1 MTLPIHLIL
10 AATPRGEIGFQ
21 NTIPWKLKGDLKRFK
36 DLTMDN
42 FVLMGR
48 KTVESLT
55 APLKGR
61 IVVAISSTWYADM
74 EAGKNTPPG
83 VDLIYSSL
91 QHALDSLNC
100 FKCSATPKKIFIA
113 GGVRLY
119 EEAWNLASHLH
130 LSLVFED
137 PKDGAY
143 DAELPQLSTSG
154 FELIKEPVAVMKEG
168 SDKYSYIY
176 YEAARHVP
184 GEIRRP
190 YLGTE
195 ATIFEVMGELVGLT
209 NEELMIEQNKSQE
222 AMNNLAFTAR
232 QRLTASALEELL
244 ATENDPNQDYFNI
257 WTGQGKPQPP
267 GIQDLSVYAHHFLG
281 DKAKLLEKDER
292 RDVRYPPKDKIEG
305 DK

>member
-21 NTIPWKLKGDLKRFK
+21 NTIPWRLKGDLKRFK
-36 DLTMDN
+36 DLTTDH

-48 KTVESLT
+48 KTVESLPG
-55 APLKGR
+55 PLKGR

-74 EAGKNTPPG
+74 EAGKNTPPN

-100 FKCSATPKKIFIA
+100 FKCSSTPKKIFIA

-119 EEAWNLASHLH
+119 EEAWNMAEHLH

-137 PKDGAY
+137 PKDGEY

-154 FELIKEPVAVMKEG
+154 FELVKEPVPVMKDG

-176 YEAARHVP
+176 YEASRHIP
-184 GEIRRP
+184 GVIRRP
-190 YLGTE
+190 IMGQE

-209 NEELMIEQNKSQE
+209 NEQLMIEQNKSQE
-222 AMNNLAFTAR
+222 AMNNLVFTTR
-232 QRLTASALEELL
+232 QRMTASALEEIL
-244 ATENDPNQDYFNI
+244 AAENDPNVDYFNI
-257 WTGQGKPQPP
+257 WTGQGP
-267 GIQDLSVYAHHFLG
+267 GELPAPHETKAYAQHFLG
-281 DKAKLLEKDER
+281 DKAKLLEIDER